1 MNIISDEDATELY
14 NICKNITIPLMKF
27 KDYGPDKQA
36 SRMGRAQQFGNH
48 RSALLGYVYKRNQPR
63 SMGRQLSAFSIKQ
76 PELYDC
82 LIKLAD
88 KYFPEHKWTSIQLN
102 HNLTCTPHFD
112 KHNNGASII
121 FSVGDY
127 IGSNLC
133 VENTEHIIEYNTH
146 NTIISF
152 DGSQHKHWNTP
163 LLSGTKYSFVF
174 YA

>member
-1 MNIISDEDATELY
+1 MISDEDATELY

-102 HNLTCTPHFD
+102 NNLTCTPHID
-112 KHNNGASII
+112 AHNNGASII
-121 FSVGDY
+121 FAVGDY
-127 IGSNLC
+127 VGSNL
-133 VENTEHIIEYNTH
+133 VIEMPENTLEINIH
-146 NTIISF
+146 NTIVEF
-152 DGSQHKHWNTP
+152 EGAKYTHYNTP
-163 LLSGTKYSFVF
+163 LISGNKYSFVY